1 MESLLQRTP
10 ASCCSLLASYKWP
23 AARWS
28 WQRTSG
34 KELLLLDT
42 TLEAGMKTGEAA
54 LMYSFQALV
63 S

>member
-1 MESLLQRTP
+1 M
-10 ASCCSLLASYKWP
+10 
-23 AARWS
+23 
-28 WQRTSG
+28 
-34 KELLLLDT
+34 ELLLLDT

>member
-1 MESLLQRTP
+1 MKGRDLVM
-10 ASCCSLLASYKWP
+10 
-23 AARWS
+23 AAHRWDV
-28 WQRTSG
+28 G